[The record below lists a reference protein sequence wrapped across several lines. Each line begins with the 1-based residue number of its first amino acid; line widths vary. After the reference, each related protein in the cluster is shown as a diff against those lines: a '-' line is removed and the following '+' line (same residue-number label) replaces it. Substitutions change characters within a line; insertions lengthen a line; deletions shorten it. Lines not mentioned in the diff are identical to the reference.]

1 MRLSKMGFSPFLSI
15 IDLWLL
21 MEKLHKPVRE
31 YVPTLP
37 QIWISLWVKKS
48 LHCRILNRQWHT
60 GSDGGWHHCRSLKT
74 DTDLHAT
81 VSVPSS
87 IRQCPIEQH
96 CRFVVQ
102 TDSDGCF
109 KSVGSWLKLA
119 VLSKPTLS
127 VHRSNRQCCRNH
139 HCRFM
144 VQAGSVEQAND
155 GYDNTA
161 G

>member
-60 GSDGGWHHCRSLKT
+60 GSDGGWHHCRFLKI
-74 DTDLHAT
+74 DTDLQAT
-81 VSVPSS
+81 VSVPGST
-87 IRQCPIEQH
+87 RQCLVEQH
-96 CRFVVQ
+96 CRFIVS
-102 TDSDGCF
+102 TDSDVASRVSVLGSSQQCWASLHYRF
-109 KSVGSWLKLA
+109 MAQADSVEKSNTVGSWLKPA
-119 VLSKPTLS
+119 VLRNPTLS
-127 VHRSNRQCCRNH
+127 IH
-139 HCRFM
+139 
-144 VQAGSVEQAND
+144 GSSR
-155 GYDNTA
+155 
-161 G
+161 